1 MLDSGIIA
9 SQILL
14 IFLCFAIPIGGFVY
28 LSVRKKHVVKPFFIG
43 MLVFFILQLV
53 IRLPIIQIVLPQTA
67 WFLSM
72 SRNPWLYGLFMGGTA
87 AIAEEFGRY
96 IAVRF
101 LLKKN
106 RRYADGIAYGLGH
119 GGIEAMLLIGVNNIA
134 NLIVLLDGQSLLAP
148 VIAAQLSYAAV
159 FTAIF
164 ERVCAMALQIGLSML
179 VFYSVRSKK
188 WRYLGYALVIHTIV
202 DAAIAILPGAFG
214 LSSVWI
220 EAVSYTH
227 LGGSRWDNQ
236 PGEIAAPHCQHF

>member
-1 MLDSGIIA
+1 MMVDSGIIA
-9 SQILL
+9 SLMLL
-14 IFLCFAIPIGGFVY
+14 IFLCFAIPVGGFVY

-43 MLVFFILQLV
+43 MLVFFIFQMV

-106 RRYADGIAYGLGH
+106 RPYGLGH

-134 NLIVLLDGQSLLAP
+134 NLIVLLDGQSFLAP

-164 ERVCAMALQIGLSML
+164 ERVCAMALQIGLSRL
-179 VFYSVRSKK
+179 VFYYVRSKK

-220 EAVSYTH
+220 EVVLFFAAAGLMIWTVKI
-227 LGGSRWDNQ
+227 RPVFIN
-236 PGEIAAPHCQHF
+236 GEENL